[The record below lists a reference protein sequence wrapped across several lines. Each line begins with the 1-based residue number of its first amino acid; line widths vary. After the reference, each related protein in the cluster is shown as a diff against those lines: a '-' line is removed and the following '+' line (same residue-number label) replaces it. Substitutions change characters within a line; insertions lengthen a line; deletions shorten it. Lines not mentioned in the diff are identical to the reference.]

1 MEKINKEKLSNKFL
15 EDIPLIK
22 IGNFIKEARISRN
35 QSTKELASDLKIS
48 EQQLKAIEE
57 GREDLLPEK
66 IFVKAMLKRISEKLK
81 LDSNYIMSEFNNKT
95 EEIRIDENT
104 EENAKEIE
112 RKQFI
117 PFPFLI
123 NVIISGSIGL
133 LASTFI
139 FNLFSDSKYESTSQ
153 IFMQNSIHN

>member
-1 MEKINKEKLSNKFL
+1 M
-15 EDIPLIK
+15 
-22 IGNFIKEARISRN
+22 
-35 QSTKELASDLKIS
+35 
-48 EQQLKAIEE
+48 
-57 GREDLLPEK
+57 PEK

-81 LDSNYIMSEFNNKT
+81 LDTNYIMSEFNNKT
-95 EEIRIDENT
+95 EEIKIDDDI
-104 EENAKEIE
+104 EENVKEIE
-112 RKQFI
+112 RKQLI
-117 PFPFLI
+117 PFSFLI